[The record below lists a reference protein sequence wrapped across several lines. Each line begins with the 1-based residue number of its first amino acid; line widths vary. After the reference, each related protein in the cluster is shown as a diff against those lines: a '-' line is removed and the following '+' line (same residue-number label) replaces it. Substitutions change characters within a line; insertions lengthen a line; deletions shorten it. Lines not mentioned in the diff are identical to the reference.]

1 MRHNSVI
8 KVNRYHMTTDELI
21 EVIDGS
27 IRENVVN
34 IPSIDI
40 YNVRYDPNIKIFLRN
55 LFEWGKY
62 NGYEEYKRNVINLF
76 NF

>member
-1 MRHNSVI
+1 
-8 KVNRYHMTTDELI
+8 MTTDELV
-21 EVIDGS
+21 EAVGGS
-27 IRENVVN
+27 IRENIVN

-40 YNVRYDPNIKIFLRN
+40 YNVKYDPNVKNFLIN

-62 NGYEEYKRNVINLF
+62 NGHEEYRRKIINLF

>member
-1 MRHNSVI
+1 
-8 KVNRYHMTTDELI
+8 MTTDELV
-21 EVIDGS
+21 EAVGGS
-27 IRENVVN
+27 IRENIVN

-40 YNVRYDPNIKIFLRN
+40 YNVRYDPNVKNFLRN

-62 NGYEEYKRNVINLF
+62 NGHEEYRRKIINLF

>member
-1 MRHNSVI
+1 
-8 KVNRYHMTTDELI
+8 MTTDELI

-40 YNVRYDPNIKIFLRN
+40 YNVRYDPNIKIILRN

>member
-1 MRHNSVI
+1 
-8 KVNRYHMTTDELI
+8 MTTDELV
-21 EVIDGS
+21 EAVGGS

-34 IPSIDI
+34 IPPIDI
-40 YNVRYDPNIKIFLRN
+40 YNVKYDPNVKNFLRN

-62 NGYEEYKRNVINLF
+62 NGHEEYRRKIINLF

>member
-1 MRHNSVI
+1 
-8 KVNRYHMTTDELI
+8 MTTDELV
-21 EVIDGS
+21 EAVGGS
-27 IRENVVN
+27 IRENIVN

-40 YNVRYDPNIKIFLRN
+40 YNVKYDPNVKNFLRN

-62 NGYEEYKRNVINLF
+62 NGHEECRRKIINLF

>member
-1 MRHNSVI
+1 
-8 KVNRYHMTTDELI
+8 MTTDELI

-40 YNVRYDPNIKIFLRN
+40 YNVRYDPNIKIFLIN